1 MKLYHHPACM
11 FQTFQKV
18 RATTKVIEVN
28 FLVSFKQLKEFR
40 FHTCEQIAPDS
51 RPDILA
57 GWKLFCFSCP
67 VQLNIVIQSSWI
79 SERPYNRQNQ
89 QPVYQWYPQIKQQR
103 CGAVAGLF
111 FCLCYS
117 NFDVLQLFLKR
128 LRLMTKPEPKG
139 FQKAGA
145 GTDQKTDPAT
155 LD

>member
-1 MKLYHHPACM
+1 MRLAKVTANPFNDEGDMKLYHHPACM

-18 RATTKVIEVN
+18 RATTQVIEVN
-28 FLVSFKQLKEFR
+28 FLVSFKQLKE
-40 FHTCEQIAPDS
+40 IAALRS
-51 RPDILA
+51 
-57 GWKLFCFSCP
+57 SC
-67 VQLNIVIQSSWI
+67 W
-79 SERPYNRQNQ
+79 
-89 QPVYQWYPQIKQQR
+89 
-103 CGAVAGLF
+103 AF

>member
-40 FHTCEQIAPDS
+40 FHNCEQIAPDS

-57 GWKLFCFSCP
+57 GW
-67 VQLNIVIQSSWI
+67 IQSSWI

-89 QPVYQWYPQIKQQR
+89 
-103 CGAVAGLF
+103 
-111 FCLCYS
+111 
-117 NFDVLQLFLKR
+117 
-128 LRLMTKPEPKG
+128 
-139 FQKAGA
+139 
-145 GTDQKTDPAT
+145 
-155 LD
+155 